1 MKLYF
6 RGEEKGNLSYT
17 TDGVRFTSTTLDALR
32 NGITLP
38 NDTDY
43 TKVQVK
49 AGSNVFSALD
59 VVKKVELVQGGGADL
74 EYDVDALKNSV
85 RPYLIA
91 NEKTSNTPG
100 NISDLVYT
108 IGTDNGNLQFYY
120 DFSSEG
126 NSYFYGNRN
135 LGVLFQNKNT
145 KRLEWQLD
153 GAADDASDYEYVLVY
168 SKNYPSDFSYF
179 SNDNGRNSKFFVLAN
194 LGPIESFFE
203 QHN

>member
-32 NGITLP
+32 DGITLP
-38 NDTDY
+38 DDTDY

-59 VVKKVELVQGGGADL
+59 VVKKVELVQGGADL
-74 EYDVDALKNSV
+74 EYDVDALKNLV

-108 IGTDNGNLQFYY
+108 IGTNDESFQFSYS
-120 DFSSEG
+120 FNSES
-126 NSYFYGNRN
+126 NNYFHGYRN
-135 LGVLFQNKNT
+135 FGVLFQNKNT

-153 GAADDASDYEYVLVY
+153 GAADNASDYEYVLVY
-168 SKNYPSDFSYF
+168 SKDYPNDFSYF
-179 SNDNGRNSKFFVLAN
+179 NYNDNRNNKFFVFAN
-194 LGPIESFFE
+194 LGSIGPFFAK
-203 QHN
+203 HAK

>member
-32 NGITLP
+32 DGITLP
-38 NDTDY
+38 DDTDY

-59 VVKKVELVQGGGADL
+59 VVKKVELVQSEGADL
-74 EYDVDALKNSV
+74 EYDVDALKN
-85 RPYLIA
+85 LINPHLMA
-91 NEKTSNTPG
+91 YEKTSHASG
-100 NISDLVYT
+100 NISDLVYIINT
-108 IGTDNGNLQFYY
+108 NNGRFQFSYA
-120 DFSSEG
+120 FNSEDS
-126 NSYFYGNRN
+126 NSFYGGNN
-135 LGVLFQNKNT
+135 LGVLFQNKDT

-168 SKNYPSDFSYF
+168 SKNYPNDFSYF
-179 SNDNGRNSKFFVLAN
+179 SADDGRNNKFFVLAN
-194 LGPIESFFE
+194 LGPIEPFF
-203 QHN
+203 NK

>member
-6 RGEEKGNLSYT
+6 RGEENGNLSYT
-17 TDGVRFTSTTLDALR
+17 IDGVRFTSTTLEALR
-32 NGITLP
+32 NGVTLP

-49 AGSNVFSALD
+49 AGSNVFTALD
-59 VVKKVELVQGGGADL
+59 VVKKVELVQGGADL
-74 EYDVDALKNSV
+74 EYDVDALKNSI
-85 RPYLIA
+85 RPYLVA

-108 IGTDNGNLQFYY
+108 IGTNNGYLQFSYS
-120 DFSSEG
+120 FSSEG
-126 NSYFYGNRN
+126 SSYFYGDRN
-135 LGVLFQNKNT
+135 FGILFQNKNT

-168 SKNYPSDFSYF
+168 SKNYPEDFSYF
-179 SNDNGRNSKFFVLAN
+179 SDNDDRNREFFVLAN
-194 LGPIESFFE
+194 LGPIESFFAK
-203 QHN
+203 

>member
-1 MKLYF
+1 M
-6 RGEEKGNLSYT
+6 
-17 TDGVRFTSTTLDALR
+17 GVRFTSTTLDTLR
-32 NGITLP
+32 NGVTLP
-38 NDTDY
+38 DDTDY

-59 VVKKVELVQGGGADL
+59 VVKKVELVQGGADL

-108 IGTDNGNLQFYY
+108 IGADNLQFNYS
-120 DFSSEG
+120 FSSE
-126 NSYFYGNRN
+126 NNNYFYGNEN

-168 SKNYPSDFSYF
+168 SKDYPHDFSYF
-179 SNDNGRNSKFFVLAN
+179 SADDGRNNKFFVLAN
-194 LGPIESFFE
+194 LGSIEPFFAK
-203 QHN
+203 HTNN

>member
-38 NDTDY
+38 DNTDY

-59 VVKKVELVQGGGADL
+59 VVKKVELVGGGADL
-74 EYDVDALKNSV
+74 EYDVDALKNSI

-108 IGTDNGNLQFYY
+108 IGADNLQFNYS
-120 DFSSEG
+120 FSSESE
-126 NSYFYGNRN
+126 SYFYGSRN

-168 SKNYPSDFSYF
+168 SKDYPHDFSYF
-179 SNDNGRNSKFFVLAN
+179 SAGDGRNNKFFVLAN
-194 LGPIESFFE
+194 LGPIESFFA
-203 QHN
+203 QHTNN

>member
-59 VVKKVELVQGGGADL
+59 VVKKVELVQGSENELSEADI
-74 EYDVDALKNSV
+74 AAIKQAAGIT
-85 RPYLIA
+85 LIGE
-91 NEKTSNTPG
+91 EKTS
-100 NISDLVYT
+100 
-108 IGTDNGNLQFYY
+108 
-120 DFSSEG
+120 G
-126 NSYFYGNRN
+126 NSSNGYVYYIAYDGDSSKSYQFGTSSIRAYFK
-135 LGVLFQNKNT
+135 NKST
-145 KRLEWQLD
+145 GEWRYELD
-153 GAADDASDYEYVLVY
+153 SAQDNEADWEYVIGLIE
-168 SKNYPSDFSYF
+168 SNNYIEI
-179 SNDNGRNSKFFVLAN
+179 AN
-194 LGPIESFFE
+194 LGSIDPFMY
-203 QHN
+203 

>member
-32 NGITLP
+32 DGITLP
-38 NDTDY
+38 DDTDY

-74 EYDVDALKNSV
+74 EYDVDALKNSIN
-85 RPYLIA
+85 PYLIA
-91 NEKTSNTPG
+91 NKKTSNTPG

-108 IGTDNGNLQFYY
+108 IGADDLQFNYG
-120 DFSSEG
+120 FSSEG
-126 NSYFYGNRN
+126 ESYFYGRMNF
-135 LGVLFQNKNT
+135 GVLFQNKNT

-153 GAADDASDYEYVLVY
+153 GAADNASDYEYVLVY
-168 SKNYPSDFSYF
+168 SKGYPQDFSYF
-179 SNDNGRNSKFFVLAN
+179 SNDDGRNSKFFVLAN
-194 LGPIESFFE
+194 FGPIEPFFVD
-203 QHN
+203 

>member
-6 RGEEKGNLSYT
+6 RGEENGNLSYT
-17 TDGVRFTSTTLDALR
+17 TDGVRFTSTTLEALR
-32 NGITLP
+32 NGVTLP
-38 NDTDY
+38 DNTDY

-59 VVKKVELVQGGGADL
+59 VVKKVELVDEGADL
-74 EYDVDALKNSV
+74 EYDIDALKRSIN
-85 RPYLIA
+85 PYLIA

-108 IGTDNGNLQFYY
+108 IGADNLQFNYS
-120 DFSSEG
+120 FSSESE
-126 NSYFYGNRN
+126 NYFYGNRN

-179 SNDNGRNSKFFVLAN
+179 SNNNDRNKRFFVLAN

>member
-32 NGITLP
+32 NGVTLP

-59 VVKKVELVQGGGADL
+59 VIKKVELVQGGGADL
-74 EYDVDALKNSV
+74 EYDVDALKNSIN
-85 RPYLIA
+85 PYLVA
-91 NEKTSNTPG
+91 NEKTSDNHE

-108 IGTDNGNLQFYY
+108 IGTNDESFKFSYSFNSGN
-120 DFSSEG
+120 
-126 NSYFYGNRN
+126 NSYFYGNKN

-168 SKNYPSDFSYF
+168 SKDYPHDFSYF
-179 SNDNGRNSKFFVLAN
+179 SDDDGRNSKFFVLAN
-194 LGPIESFFE
+194 LGSIEPFFI
-203 QHN
+203 

>member
-32 NGITLP
+32 NGVTLP
-38 NDTDY
+38 DNTDY

-59 VVKKVELVQGGGADL
+59 VVKKVELVDGGADL
-74 EYDVDALKNSV
+74 EYDADALKNSV

-108 IGTDNGNLQFYY
+108 IGADNLQFNYSFY
-120 DFSSEG
+120 SEDE
-126 NSYFYGNRN
+126 SYFYGNRS

-153 GAADDASDYEYVLVY
+153 GAADNASDYEYVLVY
-168 SKNYPSDFSYF
+168 SKDYPHDFSYF
-179 SNDNGRNSKFFVLAN
+179 SNNDGRNSEFFVLAN
-194 LGPIESFFE
+194 LGPIESFF
-203 QHN
+203 NK

>member
-6 RGEEKGNLSYT
+6 RGEENGNLSYT
-17 TDGVRFTSTTLDALR
+17 TDGVRFTSTTLEALR

-38 NDTDY
+38 DNTDY

-59 VVKKVELVQGGGADL
+59 VVKKVELVGGADL
-74 EYDVDALKNSV
+74 EYDIDALKRSIN
-85 RPYLIA
+85 PYLIA

-108 IGTDNGNLQFYY
+108 IGADNLQFNYS
-120 DFSSEG
+120 FSSESE
-126 NSYFYGNRN
+126 NYFYGNRN

-179 SNDNGRNSKFFVLAN
+179 SNNNDRNKRFFVLAN

>member
-6 RGEEKGNLSYT
+6 RGEENGNLSYT
-17 TDGVRFTSTTLDALR
+17 TDGVRFTSTTLEALR
-32 NGITLP
+32 NGVTLP
-38 NDTDY
+38 DNTDY

-108 IGTDNGNLQFYY
+108 IGADDLQFNYS
-120 DFSSEG
+120 FSSEDEG
-126 NSYFYGNRN
+126 YFYGGRN

-168 SKNYPSDFSYF
+168 SKDYPHDFSYF
-179 SNDNGRNSKFFVLAN
+179 SANNGRNNKFFVLAN
-194 LGPIESFFE
+194 LGPIESFFA
-203 QHN
+203 QHTNN

>member
-32 NGITLP
+32 NGVTLP
-38 NDTDY
+38 DDTDY

-74 EYDVDALKNSV
+74 EYDVDALKN
-85 RPYLIA
+85 LINPHLMA
-91 NEKTSNTPG
+91 YEKTSNAPG
-100 NISDLVYT
+100 NISNLVYIINT
-108 IGTDNGNLQFYY
+108 NNGNLQFNYS
-120 DFSSEG
+120 FSSEDS
-126 NSYFYGNRN
+126 NSFYGDND
-135 LGVLFQNKNT
+135 LGVLFQNKDT

-168 SKNYPSDFSYF
+168 SKDYPHDFSYF
-179 SNDNGRNSKFFVLAN
+179 SDDDGRNSKFFVLAN
-194 LGPIESFFE
+194 LGPIEPFF
-203 QHN
+203 NK

>member
-6 RGEEKGNLSYT
+6 RGEENGNLSYT

-32 NGITLP
+32 NGVTLP
-38 NDTDY
+38 DNTDY

-59 VVKKVELVQGGGADL
+59 VVKKVELVDEGADL
-74 EYDVDALKNSV
+74 EYDIDALKRSIN
-85 RPYLIA
+85 PYLIA

-100 NISDLVYT
+100 HISDLVYT
-108 IGTDNGNLQFYY
+108 IGADNLQFSYS
-120 DFSSEG
+120 FSSEG
-126 NSYFYGNRN
+126 ESYFYGSRN

-179 SNDNGRNSKFFVLAN
+179 SNNNDRNKRFFVLAN

>member
-6 RGEEKGNLSYT
+6 RGEEKGNLSYP

-32 NGITLP
+32 NGVTLP
-38 NDTDY
+38 DDTDY

-49 AGSNVFSALD
+49 AGSNIFSALD
-59 VVKKVELVQGGGADL
+59 VIKKVELVQGGGADL
-74 EYDVDALKNSV
+74 EYDVDALKNSIN
-85 RPYLIA
+85 PYLIA
-91 NEKTSNTPG
+91 NEKTSDNHE

-108 IGTDNGNLQFYY
+108 IGTGNSNFQFNYS
-120 DFSSEG
+120 FSSES
-126 NSYFYGNRN
+126 NSSFYGNRN

-194 LGPIESFFE
+194 LGQIESFF
-203 QHN
+203 NK